1 MPTLVD
7 YNQIFIANVMSQPHI
22 HKGGVQ
28 ESFLRHTVLNTL
40 RSYRTRFYNEYG
52 ELVLCCDSRKNWRKK
67 YYVEYKAHR
76 SKDRKET
83 DFNWDSLFKSLN
95 AVKEELID
103 FFPYHVL
110 QIPYCEADDIIGV
123 ISELCWPRY
132 DRVMIISGD
141 KDFQQL
147 QKYDNVEQWSP
158 LKKEFIV
165 QPDPERFLKEHIMR
179 GDKGDGIPNF
189 LSPDDTFTNG
199 DRQVPLS
206 KKKIAEWIDLDP
218 IIFCDFIMMR
228 GYSRNRTLVD
238 LSYIPLPLK
247 DDIIESYNDY
257 ELKDRSML
265 LDYFINNQLKNLM
278 EHIGEF

>member
-28 ESFLRHTVLNTL
+28 ESLLRHTELNTL
-40 RSYRTRFYNEYG
+40 RSYRGKFTSYYG
-52 ELVLCCDSRKNWRKK
+52 DLVICCDSRRNWRKK
-67 YYVEYKAHR
+67 YYEEYKAHR
-76 SKDRKET
+76 SKDRKES
-83 DFNWDSLFKSLN
+83 DFNWDSLFQSLN
-95 AVKEELID
+95 RVKEELID

-123 ISELCWPRY
+123 LSEYLTSEKII
-132 DRVMIISGD
+132 IISGD

-158 LKKEFIV
+158 LKKEFIK
-165 QPDPERFLKEHIMR
+165 QEDPVRYLKEHIMR

-189 LSPDDTFTNG
+189 LSSDDTFTNG
-199 DRQVPLS
+199 GRQVPLS
-206 KKKIAEWIDLDP
+206 KKKVADWIDLDP
-218 IIFCDFIMMR
+218 KIFCDHQMMK

-238 LSYIPLPLK
+238 FTYIPLPLK
-247 DDIIESYNDY
+247 DDIIETYNDY
-257 ELKDRSML
+257 ELKDRTKL
-265 LDYFINNQLKNLM
+265 LDYFIDNQLKNLM

>member
-28 ESFLRHTVLNTL
+28 ESLLRHTVLNTL
-40 RSYRTRFYNEYG
+40 RSYRTRFSSDYG
-52 ELVLCCDSRKNWRKK
+52 ELVICCDSRRNWRKK
-67 YYVEYKAHR
+67 YYAEYKAHR
-76 SKDRKET
+76 SKDRKES
-83 DFNWDSLFKSLN
+83 DFNWDSLFQSLN
-95 AVKEELID
+95 KIKEELID

-123 ISELCWPRY
+123 LSEYLTS
-132 DRVMIISGD
+132 DRVIIISGD

-147 QKYDNVEQWSP
+147 QAYDNVEQWSP
-158 LKKEFIV
+158 LKKEFV
-165 QPDPERFLKEHIMR
+165 RQSDPIRYLKEHIMR

-189 LSPDDTFTNG
+189 LSEDDTFTEG
-199 DRQVPLS
+199 GRQVPLS

-238 LSYIPLPLK
+238 LTYIPDPLK
-247 DDIIESYNDY
+247 EEIIEAYNDY
-257 ELKDRSML
+257 ELKDRSKL
-265 LDYFINNQLKNLM
+265 LDYFINNQLKHLM
-278 EHIGEF
+278 ENIGEF